1 MKFNKPSIL
10 IPDECDKPLS
20 YYAIRCLKEADRH
33 LKINIVIPCDR
44 HKDNNYWLIFC
55 QHSRYVDR
63 LFFSEHKMYSV
74 DYLQDVIQIVKNE
87 SIDLILPASEMGF
100 KFVSKFRDELVKY
113 CPIAALPSHDTLNL
127 AFDKGKLGKFL
138 QEQNIPTPKTVFVSD
153 FLQGIKLNYPILFKP
168 VAGCGGKGIQ
178 KFNSPE
184 EISIPKNY
192 DSFQENYVV
201 QEYITGYDIDCNVL
215 CSEGKILA
223 HTVQLPLGIEQ
234 GFSPKI
240 DKLKF
245 VHDAT
250 VLEVVQKAMSSLK
263 WSGITHLDLRYCSK
277 TGKLYIIEMNPRFWQ
292 SLMGSL
298 IVGVNFPYL
307 LYLLSSNVDFQPVD
321 YQDKYYA
328 KHSRFIKD
336 ILSGSLNYSLNDT
349 NIKYFLTDLNGI
361 FQFYK
366 HKLFNPILQLKN
378 WYL

>member
-1 MKFNKPSIL
+1 MKIQKSSIL
-10 IPDECDKPLS
+10 IPDECDKPFA
-20 YYAIRCLKEADRH
+20 YYSIRCLKEADCN
-33 LKINIVIPCDR
+33 LKINIVVPCDR
-44 HKDNNYWLIFC
+44 HENDNSWLIFY

-87 SIDLILPASEMGF
+87 AIDLILPASEMGF

-113 CPIAALPSHDTLNL
+113 CPLAALPSHDSLDI

-138 QEQNIPTPKTVFVSD
+138 QEQKIHTPKTVFVSD

-168 VAGCGGKGIQ
+168 VVGSGGKGIQ
-178 KFNSPE
+178 KFNSSE
-184 EISIPKNY
+184 EIKLPNNY
-192 DSFQENYVV
+192 DSFPENYVV

-223 HTVQLPLGIEQ
+223 HTVQQPLGIEQ

-250 VLEVVQKAMSSLK
+250 VLEVVQQAMSSLK

-298 IVGVNFPYL
+298 VAGVNFPYL
-307 LYLLSSNVDFQPVD
+307 LYLLSSNVDFQPID

-328 KHSRFIKD
+328 KHSRVIKD
-336 ILSGSLNYSLNDT
+336 ILSGSLDYSLNDT
-349 NIKYFLTDLNGI
+349 NIKYLLTDLNGI

-366 HKLFNPILQLKN
+366 HQLFNRHLQ
-378 WYL
+378 